1 MKNERRSMMSL
12 VLSMVIFGT
21 IGIFRRYIPFPSG
34 LIAMARGLI
43 GMLFLL
49 AYTRMRGI
57 RLSAD
62 AVRKGGWKLILS
74 GACLGFNWILL
85 FEAYRYTSVAVAT
98 LCYYMAP
105 ILIILVSPLLFQE
118 KLTGRKIICVA
129 IALCGM
135 VLVSGIT
142 EAGGV
147 QAQESSR
154 TTGILLGLGAAV
166 LYASVVLLNKAM
178 PAVEA
183 YPKTIVQLGTAAV
196 TLLPYTLLTETVPSE
211 AFSWL
216 SLGMLLL
223 VGIVHTGVAYALYF
237 GSVTGLKAQTAA
249 LLSYLDP
256 VMAILLSALLLAE
269 KLSVP
274 GVVGALMVLGAAV
287 VSEMPVGTKK
297 AGES

>member
-1 MKNERRSMMSL
+1 MKNERRSTMAL

-57 RLSAD
+57 HLSAD
-62 AVRKGGWKLILS
+62 SVRKGGWKLILS
-74 GACLGFNWILL
+74 GVCLGFNWILL

-118 KLTGRKIICVA
+118 RLTGRKILCVA
-129 IALCGM
+129 IALAGM

-142 EAGGV
+142 EAGGA

-178 PAVEA
+178 PSVEA

-196 TLLPYTLLTETVPSE
+196 TLLPYTLLTETIPPE

-216 SLGMLLL
+216 SIGMLVL

-237 GSVTGLKAQTAA
+237 GSVSGLKAQTAA

-256 VMAILLSALLLAE
+256 VVAILLSALLLGE
-269 KLSVP
+269 NLSVP
-274 GVVGALMVLGAAV
+274 GLIGALMVLGAALL
-287 VSEMPVGTKK
+287 SEMPVGAKK
-297 AGES
+297 VGEN

>member
-1 MKNERRSMMSL
+1 MKNERRSTMAL

-57 RLSAD
+57 HLSAD
-62 AVRKGGWKLILS
+62 SVRKGGWKLILS
-74 GACLGFNWILL
+74 GVCLGFNWILL

-118 KLTGRKIICVA
+118 KLTGRKILCVA
-129 IALCGM
+129 IALAGM

-142 EAGGV
+142 EAGGA

-178 PAVEA
+178 PSVDA

-196 TLLPYTLLTETVPSE
+196 TLLPYTLLTETIPTE

-216 SLGMLLL
+216 SIGMLVL

-237 GSVTGLKAQTAA
+237 GSVSGLKAQTAA

-256 VMAILLSALLLAE
+256 VVAILLSALLLGE
-269 KLSVP
+269 NLSVP
-274 GVVGALMVLGAAV
+274 GLIGALMVLGAALL
-287 VSEMPVGTKK
+287 SEMPVGAKK
-297 AGES
+297 AGEN

>member
-1 MKNERRSMMSL
+1 
-12 VLSMVIFGT
+12 
-21 IGIFRRYIPFPSG
+21 
-34 LIAMARGLI
+34 
-43 GMLFLL
+43 
-49 AYTRMRGI
+49 
-57 RLSAD
+57 
-62 AVRKGGWKLILS
+62 
-74 GACLGFNWILL
+74 
-85 FEAYRYTSVAVAT
+85 
-98 LCYYMAP
+98 
-105 ILIILVSPLLFQE
+105 
-118 KLTGRKIICVA
+118 
-129 IALCGM
+129 
-135 VLVSGIT
+135 
-142 EAGGV
+142 
-147 QAQESSR
+147 
-154 TTGILLGLGAAV
+154 V

-223 VGIVHTGVAYALYF
+223 VGIAHTGVAYALYF

-256 VMAILLSALLLAE
+256 VVAILLSALLLAE